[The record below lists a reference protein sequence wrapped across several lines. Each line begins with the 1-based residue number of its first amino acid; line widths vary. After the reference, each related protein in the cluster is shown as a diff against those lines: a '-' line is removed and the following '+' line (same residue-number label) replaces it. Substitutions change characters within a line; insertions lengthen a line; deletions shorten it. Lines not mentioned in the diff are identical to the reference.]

1 MQNRYIDRERYFNE
15 LAETSAGYYIDY
27 IKRFKDIDKNSRIM
41 EIGCGEGGNL
51 VGAPLAGRV
60 LLVIALTASSSAASQ
75 RVVTSPRPLLT
86 GTATTTQL
94 S

>member
-51 VGAPLAGRV
+51 LPFA
-60 LLVIALTASSSAASQ
+60 
-75 RVVTSPRPLLT
+75 
-86 GTATTTQL
+86 
-94 S
+94 